1 MIVFKVSA
9 LFDSSSQAFFI
20 PFFNDLTAFSAI
32 PFDVGWKG
40 GDEMCLTPL
49 LDKNLEKFSET
60 KGGPLSVQTIF
71 GNPKREK
78 HSLNNSMVPS
88 AAYY

>member
-1 MIVFKVSA
+1 M
-9 LFDSSSQAFFI
+9 
-20 PFFNDLTAFSAI
+20 
-32 PFDVGWKG
+32 GWKG

-71 GNPKREK
+71 GNPKQEK